1 MGMWEDDST
10 RELKMKQEDEFQK
23 QAEEKVQKMLKD
35 GNVELFSFLKEPS
48 TVTIEEIKD
57 SQPMLA
63 LENSTPAL
71 TMEDESDSED
81 DTLDTDVE
89 EPLPCPVYLMV

>member
-1 MGMWEDDST
+1 MGV
-10 RELKMKQEDEFQK
+10 K
-23 QAEEKVQKMLKD
+23 
-35 GNVELFSFLKEPS
+35 KETA
-48 TVTIEEIKD
+48 TVTIEEIED

-89 EPLPCPVYLMV
+89 EPPPCPVYLMV